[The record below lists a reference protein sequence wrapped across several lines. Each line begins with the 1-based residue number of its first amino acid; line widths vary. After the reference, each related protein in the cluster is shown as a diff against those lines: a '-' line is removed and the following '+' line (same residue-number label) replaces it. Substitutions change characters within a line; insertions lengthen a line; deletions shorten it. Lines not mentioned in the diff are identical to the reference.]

1 MELVYFIYYLF
12 IFISGCFFGS
22 FLKLT
27 ADRTVNGGSIVF
39 GRSKCEFC
47 KVYLKPLNL
56 IPVFSYIFQKGKCSS
71 CGSKLSFS
79 YPLSEVLTGLMF
91 VLVSYFLDI
100 LNNFNSTSLLYF
112 IFVLIVVSFYMIMI
126 FSDIKY
132 LIIPDKVVYSAIIF
146 VFAFLTISLL
156 VDLRTTYLDVMNNP
170 LGKYLIQAGFLKNQ
184 IIFLLKN
191 YFINIFSSL
200 GISLFFLSL
209 IILTKGKG
217 MGGGD
222 VKLGFLIGLFNG
234 FPYNI
239 LGIFLGFVIGSVF
252 SVAMILFKRKTMKDI
267 IPFGPFLIAGSLV
280 SLFFGTHIINWY
292 FGLM

>member
-1 MELVYFIYYLF
+1 MDIFYYLL
-12 IFISGCFFGS
+12 IFISGCFIGS

-27 ADRTVNGGSIVF
+27 ADHIVNGESFVF

-47 KVYLKPLNL
+47 KVYLKPFNL
-56 IPVFSYIFQKGKCSS
+56 IPVLSYIFQRGKCTS
-71 CGSKLSFS
+71 CEHKLSLS
-79 YPLSEVLTGLMF
+79 YPMSEITTGALF
-91 VLVSYFLDI
+91 LATSYYLDI
-100 LNNFNSTSLLYF
+100 FNNFNTYSLLYL
-112 IFVLIVVSFYMIMI
+112 IYILVVLSFYIIMI

-132 LIIPDKVVYSAIIF
+132 LIIPDKVVYTATLF
-146 VFAFLTISLL
+146 VFIFITLVLFLDIK
-156 VDLRTTYLDVMNNP
+156 DAYFDVVNNP
-170 LGKYLIQAGFLKNQ
+170 LSKYLIQAGFLKTQ
-184 IIFLLKN
+184 ILFIIKN
-191 YFINIFSSL
+191 YLITL
-200 GISLFFLSL
+200 GSAVGIGLFFVSL

-252 SVAMILFKRKTMKDI
+252 SLGLIGLKQKTMKDI

-280 SLFFGTHIINWY
+280 SLFFGRYIINWY
-292 FGLM
+292 LGLI